1 MLLQVVKGNDEIH
14 CSILFFELFIGKT
27 EDFILLVR
35 FTAEVILNL
44 SSASGAK
51 LLFWRYNFIV

>member
-14 CSILFFELFIGKT
+14 CSILFLELFIGKT

-35 FTAEVILNL
+35 FTTEVILNI
-44 SSASGAK
+44 SIASGAK
-51 LLFWRYNFIV
+51 LLFW